1 MEEYEP
7 ETELEENLEIS
18 HNISILDEEYELS
31 TKINGTLLEFK
42 VKQENIIDEYNYK
55 AKFQLEAI
63 NKLLLTSFEKIK
75 EVFDFFDNLLKE
87 KKVNL
92 IQSKDK
98 TIIKLNFKNT
108 TQNIETNIELNK
120 YKLSKDEM
128 NLMFIKEI
136 NSLKKKL
143 NSKNEKSFDKQIEET
158 VKEYQ
163 KILNDKIIEKDKE
176 IKDLKKEINQ
186 LKQEQEKKL
195 NEIKKIFERKN
206 FTNENIL
213 NPIIVKEKEKKE
225 IIKYDKVNDN
235 VNLIND
241 FTNINFENMKNKT
254 IANNLNIKWLK
265 SVAVYKIIR
274 NNEISYEIAYPENEN
289 GYNIIIYNLIKKTT
303 NTISNAHKNSIQRIK
318 H

>member
-31 TKINGTLLEFK
+31 TKINGALLEFK
-42 VKQENIIDEYNYK
+42 LKQENIIDEYNYK

-63 NKLLLTSFEKIK
+63 NKLLLSSFGRIR

-128 NLMFIKEI
+128 DLMFIKEI
-136 NSLKKKL
+136 NSLVKFFL
-143 NSKNEKSFDKQIEET
+143 SNIFFISF
-158 VKEYQ
+158 
-163 KILNDKIIEKDKE
+163 
-176 IKDLKKEINQ
+176 
-186 LKQEQEKKL
+186 
-195 NEIKKIFERKN
+195 N
-206 FTNENIL
+206 FFSCSCFN
-213 NPIIVKEKEKKE
+213 
-225 IIKYDKVNDN
+225 
-235 VNLIND
+235 
-241 FTNINFENMKNKT
+241 
-254 IANNLNIKWLK
+254 
-265 SVAVYKIIR
+265 
-274 NNEISYEIAYPENEN
+274 
-289 GYNIIIYNLIKKTT
+289 
-303 NTISNAHKNSIQRIK
+303 
-318 H
+318 